1 MRRTL
6 SLLAAT
12 IIGATLAQTSAQ
24 AAPPLVKPGVES
36 AVAKTTF
43 FVDRKKEKKAHAVRK
58 HKHHAH
64 KHAHLKKAPHKKST
78 KH

>member
-24 AAPPLVKPGVES
+24 AAPSLVKPGVES
-36 AVAKTTF
+36 TVAKTTF
-43 FVDRKKEKKAHAVRK
+43 FVDRKKEKHAHAARK
-58 HKHHAH
+58 HKHHVH
-64 KHAHLKKAPHKKST
+64 KHAHLKKAPYKKSK

>member
-6 SLLAAT
+6 ALLAAT

-24 AAPPLVKPGVES
+24 AAPSLVKPGVES
-36 AVAKTTF
+36 PVAKTTF
-43 FVDRKKEKKAHAVRK
+43 FVDRKKEKHARGVRK
-58 HKHHAH
+58 PKHHAH
-64 KHAHLKKAPHKKST
+64 KHAHLKKAPHKKAK